1 MVGLG
6 KAAAFGAAAALLPWS
21 TACALD
27 CMTDWGMAGQI
38 VRRQNLITVE
48 EVSRSLAADGVGVLV
63 KTTLCRSDDGYFYR
77 LVIRSPTGQLKTT
90 VMNAKS
96 R

>member
-6 KAAAFGAAAALLPWS
+6 KAAALGAAAVLLPWNAAS
-21 TACALD
+21 ALD

-38 VRRQNLITVE
+38 VRRQNLITVA
-48 EVSRSLAADGVGVLV
+48 EVSRSLAADGLGVLV
-63 KTTLCRSDDGYFYR
+63 QTTLCRSADGYFYR

-90 VMNAKS
+90 VMNA
-96 R
+96 RNR